1 MSSDGYQAGHRSE
14 QGVGSNSGGVDQ
26 LAVTKVGNMVW
37 VEVSGLES
45 RIVSVGSDLAAERPE
60 VDNAEFPIAFPDG

>member
-1 MSSDGYQAGHRSE
+1 
-14 QGVGSNSGGVDQ
+14 
-26 LAVTKVGNMVW
+26 MVW